1 MDETET
7 CNLPYYYNDI
17 DRNKSETILRS
28 INRPGCFLIRQHENS
43 SSIST
48 SSIKSPYALSI
59 VTPSLEIFRL
69 YNGNIPVAIKT
80 CSISIDENES
90 NILRERRIMMNI
102 VHRYLIQFY
111 GLCHLDNKLCLITEY
126 IRNGSLLFLATT
138 R

>member
-48 SSIKSPYALSI
+48 SSIKS
-59 VTPSLEIFRL
+59 L

>member
-69 YNGNIPVAIKT
+69 
-80 CSISIDENES
+80 
-90 NILRERRIMMNI
+90 L
-102 VHRYLIQFY
+102 
-111 GLCHLDNKLCLITEY
+111 
-126 IRNGSLLFLATT
+126 
-138 R
+138 